1 LVISLI
7 QWRYDM
13 KKIVVFIAVV
23 VLVLLAAAAC
33 GPSDNAVEIAQAQSV
48 IEAARAAQDAARAA
62 QIASKGLSDVGR
74 GQTLILV
81 LLTLVVVLL
90 IGLAA
95 YIVIQRQIWNYSQV
109 QPKNAGRWLS
119 GPNAHWKQSNSPDP
133 YQLLLQQQMLLT
145 QLLQRSQTE
154 TPEDDQPQLPAGW
167 WG

>member
-1 LVISLI
+1 
-7 QWRYDM
+7 M
-13 KKIVVFIAVV
+13 KKIGFFIAIV
-23 VLVLLAAAAC
+23 VLVWLAAAAC

-62 QIASKGLSDVGR
+62 QIASQGLSDVGR

-90 IGLAA
+90 IGMAA
-95 YIVIQRQIWNYSQV
+95 YIVIQRQIWTHSQV
-109 QPKNAGRWLS
+109 QPKTTGRWMG
-119 GPNAHWKQSNSPDP
+119 GPNAHWKRVAGSDP
-133 YQLLLQQQMLLT
+133 YQQLLLQQQLLLT
-145 QLLQRSQTE
+145 QLLQQSQTE

>member
-1 LVISLI
+1 
-7 QWRYDM
+7 M
-13 KKIVVFIAVV
+13 KKIVIFITIV

-62 QIASKGLSDVGR
+62 QIASQGLSDVGR

-90 IGLAA
+90 IGMAA
-95 YIVIQRQIWNYSQV
+95 YIVIQRQIWKHSQV
-109 QPKNAGRWLS
+109 QPKNNGRWMS
-119 GPNAHWKQSNSPDP
+119 GPNAHWKRWMLLILTNNCSSNSKCCLPSFCSKA
-133 YQLLLQQQMLLT
+133 
-145 QLLQRSQTE
+145 RSKS
-154 TPEDDQPQLPAGW
+154 EDDDRPQLPAGW